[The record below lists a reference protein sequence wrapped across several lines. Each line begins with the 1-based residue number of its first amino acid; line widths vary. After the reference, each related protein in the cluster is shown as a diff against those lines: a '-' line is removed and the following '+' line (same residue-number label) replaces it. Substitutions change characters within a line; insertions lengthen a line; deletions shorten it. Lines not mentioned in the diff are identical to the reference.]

1 MGTSFIHRQ
10 TENHLLIQDIIHEIT
25 NQDYSK
31 ITKTIENF
39 LISQIE
45 KTNSKGV
52 ILGLS
57 GGIDSAVLAY
67 ICKRKLKDKT
77 LALIMPDTEI
87 TPESETEDALKMS
100 MLTGLEH
107 KLIDINSIIDE
118 YAMHVESNDKANG
131 NLRARVRTNILYYY
145 ANSKN
150 YLVLGSSD
158 KSEHLI
164 GYFTKFG
171 DGASDITP
179 IVSLYKLQVR
189 EIAKYLGVPENVI
202 SKKSSPHLWKDHEA
216 EEELGISYEE
226 IDSVL
231 YCLFDKKL
239 TVNDTE
245 RITKID
251 KSIIEKVKQLKVSSE
266 HKRLMSQKPEEVQS

>member
-1 MGTSFIHRQ
+1 M
-10 TENHLLIQDIIHEIT
+10 NQDIINEIT
-25 NQDYSK
+25 NQDYPS

-39 LISQIE
+39 LSDQIE
-45 KTNSKGV
+45 KTHTNGV

-67 ICKRKLKDKT
+67 LCKRNLKEKT
-77 LALIMPDTEI
+77 LALIMPDTAI
-87 TPESETEDALKMS
+87 TPKTETDDALKMIS
-100 MLTGLEH
+100 LTGIEY
-107 KLIDINSIIDE
+107 KLLDINPIVNQYSMYLE
-118 YAMHVESNDKANG
+118 PNEKARG
-131 NLRARVRTNILYYY
+131 NLRARIRTNILYYY

-158 KSEHLI
+158 KSEHMI

-179 IVSLYKLQVR
+179 IISLYKLQVR
-189 EIAKYLGVPENVI
+189 EIAKYLGVPDNVI

-226 IDSVL
+226 VDSIL
-231 YCLFDKKL
+231 YCLYEKKL
-239 TVNDTE
+239 SLEETAKATLIDFSVVH
-245 RITKID
+245 KIQALH
-251 KSIIEKVKQLKVSSE
+251 SNSE
-266 HKRLMSQKPEEVQS
+266 HKRALSQKPFGV